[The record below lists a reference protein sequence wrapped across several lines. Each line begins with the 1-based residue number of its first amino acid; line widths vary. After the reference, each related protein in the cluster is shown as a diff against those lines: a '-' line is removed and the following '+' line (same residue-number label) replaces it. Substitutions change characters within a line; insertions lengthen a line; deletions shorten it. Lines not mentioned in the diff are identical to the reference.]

1 MNFFKKLFS
10 SNKDESNES
19 NADSESPKI
28 KEIYREDYFQNRFIE
43 TDIYENPTII
53 EGCMKMIESYYLD
66 NNIEKIISNPINHP
80 SNLDQVVE
88 EGMGFH
94 MYCQSFGQEDS
105 QIVFILAYAFAEFL
119 IKENN
124 FKFYKDNEPEFPLR
138 STTLKLEVNG
148 AVLSLYPFEYSLKVL
163 NKESKFESL
172 YEKLKTQTQ
181 SMPNLKDDFM
191 NNLEENIK

>member
-10 SNKDESNES
+10 SNKEERNE
-19 NADSESPKI
+19 NKINSESPKI
-28 KEIYREDYFQNRFIE
+28 KEVYREDYFQNRYIE

-80 SNLDQVVE
+80 SNLDQIVE

-163 NKESKFESL
+163 NNESKFESL

-191 NNLEENIK
+191 NNLKENIK